1 MSAMPNADFIN
12 KSGRHT
18 MKTAFLL
25 TAVQNGAKRI
35 SVGLVLA
42 VAATFLHQD
51 ATAASPYTVPLL
63 TAEDFSV
70 LAYTKITDAG
80 GASTISADVGLYPTT
95 GAAIGLLPVQVGGTI
110 YAVDA
115 GPFVTA
121 PALLNQAK
129 IDLSGAFDYSFAQIP
144 TTPSYG
150 PTDKVLDG
158 KILIPGVYN
167 FDHAATANL
176 TKTLTLDAQS
186 DPNAVWIFQA
196 TSDLITGSGSK
207 VLFKDGVGSPCNVYW
222 VVGSSATLGS
232 GTEFVGTIMALASI
246 GLDTG
251 ATLDGRAL
259 AENAAVTLDH
269 NTITTEACTASV
281 PDTGSTLLLLG
292 SGLAALLALRR
303 RFCSPA

>member
-1 MSAMPNADFIN
+1 
-12 KSGRHT
+12 

-51 ATAASPYTVPLL
+51 AMAASPYTVPLL
-63 TAEDFSV
+63 TAEDFAV
-70 LAYTKITDAG
+70 LAYSKIADAG
-80 GASTISADVGLYPTT
+80 GASTITGDVGLYPTT
-95 GAAIGLLPVQVGGTI
+95 GAAIGLLPAQVDGTI
-110 YAVDA
+110 YAIDA

-129 IDLSGAFDYSFAQIP
+129 IDLSGAYDYAFAQMP

-150 PTDKVLDG
+150 PTDKALDG
-158 KILIPGVYN
+158 EILIPGVYN
-167 FDHAATANL
+167 FGHAATANL
-176 TKTLTLDAQS
+176 TTTLTLDAQS

-222 VVGSSATLGS
+222 VVGSSATLGT
-232 GTEFVGTIMALASI
+232 GTEFVGTIMALTSI

-259 AENAAVTLDH
+259 AENGAVTLGY
-269 NTITTEACTASV
+269 NTITEVCAASV

-292 SGLAALLALRR
+292 SGLAALLAFRR

>member
-1 MSAMPNADFIN
+1 
-12 KSGRHT
+12 

-42 VAATFLHQD
+42 VAATFLQQN

-63 TAEDFSV
+63 TAEDFAV
-70 LAYTKITDAG
+70 LAYSKIADAG
-80 GASTISADVGLYPTT
+80 GASTITGDVGLYPTT
-95 GAAIGLLPVQVGGTI
+95 GAAIGLLPAQVDGTI
-110 YAVDA
+110 YAIDA

-129 IDLSGAFDYSFAQIP
+129 IDLSGAYDYAFAQMP

-150 PTDKVLDG
+150 PTDKALDG

-167 FDHAATANL
+167 FGHAATANL
-176 TKTLTLDAQS
+176 TETLTLDAQS

-222 VVGSSATLGS
+222 VVGSSATLGT
-232 GTEFVGTIMALASI
+232 GTEFVGTIMALTSI

-259 AENAAVTLDH
+259 AENGAVTLGY
-269 NTITTEACTASV
+269 NTITEVCAASV

-292 SGLAALLALRR
+292 SGLAALLAFRR